1 MQWEPSARCGE
12 LRPALRATHRVAIAL
27 QFTAGMVV
35 PLIILGAA
43 TKLAFA
49 IAVTYRTRLWWVPGT
64 VSAGV
69 GTAAALHESTRTLGQ
84 AGIMLGLVAVL
95 LARAARAGEPVR

>member
-1 MQWEPSARCGE
+1 MRRAAACIARDAPRG
-12 LRPALRATHRVAIAL
+12 HRVAIPR
-27 QFTAGMVV
+27 GMVV

-43 TKLAFA
+43 TKLA
-49 IAVTYRTRLWWVPGT
+49 IAVAATYRTRWWWAPGT
-64 VSAGV
+64 VSVGV
-69 GTAAALHESTRTLGQ
+69 GTAAALHEGTRTLGQ